1 MIGSRQADGKGGPP
15 ILDLAFLGSLYLP
28 GFGHGNFL
36 ARLTAKPD
44 GESEDTPTADAG
56 TNAKRNAKNPKRYAK
71 KERHMPSN
79 GQERDVFRLSQGAS
93 VAVVAMALLTTV
105 GCSKM
110 SKLTGMKNYKEANQA
125 YQQQDYK
132 RAADLYEQ
140 TVQAAPDDADLAP
153 AYFYLGNSY
162 DNLYKPSKKGE
173 KANDDLLEKAVQN
186 YQKAAEKLA
195 ASDKKDY
202 KDLGRRSLQFLVAS
216 YGADKLNDPARA
228 EPVVQRM
235 IQLEPG
241 EPENYFALAKIYED
255 AGAYE
260 NAEDILL
267 KAKEAK
273 PTDPAVYMTLAGYY
287 NRQGQFEKTIKEL
300 EERAERDPKNP
311 EAHYTIATFYWDE
324 AFRDARLKENE
335 KRQYVEKGVTEID
348 KALQIK
354 PDYIEALVYKGL
366 LLRLKA
372 NTIKDPAEQQSL
384 IKEATRL
391 RDKAEELRKK
401 KASGAG
407 N

>member
-1 MIGSRQADGKGGPP
+1 
-15 ILDLAFLGSLYLP
+15 
-28 GFGHGNFL
+28 
-36 ARLTAKPD
+36 
-44 GESEDTPTADAG
+44 
-56 TNAKRNAKNPKRYAK
+56 
-71 KERHMPSN
+71 MPSN
-79 GQERDVFRLSQGAS
+79 GHARDISLRSSRRTPL
-93 VAVVAMALLTTV
+93 AVVAVALVAAV

-110 SKLTGMKNYKEANQA
+110 GQLKGMKNFKEANNA
-125 YQQQDYK
+125 YTQQDYK
-132 RAADLYEQ
+132 KAVDLYEQ
-140 TVQAAPDDADLAP
+140 TVAADPDLNS

-173 KANDDLLEKAVQN
+173 KANDELLEKAVEN
-186 YQKAAEKLA
+186 YQKAAEKLSA
-195 ASDKKDY
+195 GSTKEE
-202 KDLGRRSLQFLVAS
+202 KDLGKLSLKYLVAS
-216 YGADKLNDPARA
+216 YGVDKLNDPARA

-255 AGAYE
+255 AGAYD

-287 NRQGQFEKTIKEL
+287 NRQGQFDKTIKQL

-324 AFRDARLKENE
+324 AFRDARLKEAE
-335 KRQYVEKGVTEID
+335 KKDYIDKGLVEVD

-372 NTIKDPAEQQSL
+372 NTLKDSAQQQAL
-384 IKEATRL
+384 IKEATQL

-407 N
+407 D